1 MKEISKNIVKILI
14 SVIFVVLSIYYA
26 TLDIDFNRLKDILV
40 TTNFFIALIPI
51 PIILLSHLFRAMR
64 WKVMLNPIKIKISLL
79 NLFSAV
85 MIGYAANSVLPI
97 PRAGEFLRPF
107 VLSQREKVSFSSIFA
122 TIVIERVLDVIF
134 LLFLFGVT
142 FITLSSKIVNIL
154 PNDINPNS
162 LITAVAMFVFIILVS
177 FYPPLFRY
185 FISKILKPLSPKIAE
200 KISQLFDKFSLGL
213 AVIKSPSAYIRL
225 IIDSF
230 AIWFLY
236 AVPLYITFFAFDF
249 QDSLNLGMIDAL
261 MLLIISGIGVSI
273 APTPGAIGVYHA
285 LVSTAMVQL
294 YGIPKEEGLAYATVV
309 HFVSYIIQVIVG
321 GAFFLREN
329 ITNLDKL
336 QELQESE
343 K

>member
-26 TLDIDFNRLKDILV
+26 TLDIDFNRLKNILV

>member
-14 SVIFVVLSIYYA
+14 SVIFVVLSVYYA
-26 TLDIDFNRLKDILV
+26 TLDIDFARLKEILV
-40 TTNFFIALIPI
+40 TTNFYIALIPI

-64 WKVMLNPIKIKISLL
+64 WKVMLNPIKTKISLL

-85 MIGYAANSVLPI
+85 MVGYAANSVLPI

-142 FITLSSKIVNIL
+142 FITLSNKIVNIL

-162 LITAVAMFVFIILVS
+162 LITVVAMFVFIILVS
-177 FYPPLFRY
+177 FYPPIFRY
-185 FISKILKPLSPKIAE
+185 FISKVVKPISPKIAD
-200 KISQLFDKFSLGL
+200 KLSQLFDKFSLGL
-213 AVIKSPSAYIRL
+213 EVIKSPAAYIRL
-225 IIDSF
+225 ILDSF
-230 AIWFLY
+230 AIWILY
-236 AVPLYITFFAFDF
+236 AIPLYITFFAFDF
-249 QDSLNLGMIDAL
+249 QNELHLGMIDAL

-321 GAFFLREN
+321 GGFFLREN
-329 ITNLDKL
+329 ITSLEKL
-336 QELQESE
+336 NKIQEVGS
-343 K
+343 

>member
-1 MKEISKNIVKILI
+1 LKEISKNIVKILI

-26 TLDIDFNRLKDILV
+26 TLDIDFNRLKNILV

>member
-162 LITAVAMFVFIILVS
+162 LITAVGMFVFIILVS